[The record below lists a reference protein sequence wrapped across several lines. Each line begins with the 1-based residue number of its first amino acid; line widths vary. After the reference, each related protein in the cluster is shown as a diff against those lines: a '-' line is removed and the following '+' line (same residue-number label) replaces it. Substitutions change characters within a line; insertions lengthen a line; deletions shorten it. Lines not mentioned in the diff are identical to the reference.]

1 MNKKLIEELYQE
13 LISANNEAFEASL
26 FDVAFYA
33 LASAVHCAKE
43 LENDNALIQIRET
56 IHWQHKLLKN
66 NNTPIALSNHYRSGH
81 KINVNLYASLSVQ
94 VETILNL
101 RTMKNGEKKTE
112 KSRGSQLL
120 E

>member
-1 MNKKLIEELYQE
+1 MDRKQLNELFQAQVNTNKL
-13 LISANNEAFEASL
+13 AFEAGL

-33 LASAVHCAKE
+33 LSSALHCAKE
-43 LENDNALIQIRET
+43 LENDKALVLVRDLAHRQFES
-56 IHWQHKLLKN
+56 LKN
-66 NNTPIALSNHYRSGH
+66 NDTRFALSNHNGSGH

-94 VETILNL
+94 VGTYLNL
-101 RTMKNGEKKTE
+101 RTIKNGDKKTE